1 MYAPTMLLCANH
13 VINGKYISQLE
24 LNDDSKTPVAQG
36 LRSNAGIIG
45 HPRHARL
52 EIYPGF
58 EHLADIIVITYIYME
73 RRRNRQYH

>member
-1 MYAPTMLLCANH
+1 MLLCANR

-36 LRSNAGIIG
+36 HRSNAGIIG

-52 EIYPGF
+52 VIYPGF

-73 RRRNRQYH
+73 RRRKED